1 MSTAA
6 PQPSGR
12 PPKKEPEWADA
23 RQESTI
29 ASLLLCSL
37 HPYDHLGP
45 ISALLEGAAR
55 LLDATADIRSM
66 TEAGEHARRV
76 KASREQHLQKV
87 QKDLRGSSC
96 HRTRPILSHSPH
108 PFPVAAL
115 SRALEEAKL
124 ASQRPPTASSESDHI
139 RAMEAL
145 DQVRYASAKTI
156 MENDTQVQAREVDI
170 KRMKEEIAEW
180 EKKDPMDEHE
190 LDSVALRGR
199 ILKEM
204 GFDVKSDATGNVEKV
219 IVREYFVSGMSVYR
233 SRLIMDVSGGESG
246 DIRVLPISAD
256 GDPYEQAK
264 QLWEINSS

>member
-1 MSTAA
+1 MSTTA

-23 RQESTI
+23 RQGSTV
-29 ASLLLCSL
+29 ASPLICII
-37 HPYDHLGP
+37 HPYNHSGP
-45 ISALLEGAAR
+45 FSTLLEGAAK
-55 LLDATADIRSM
+55 LLDATADIRSI

-87 QKDLRGSSC
+87 QKDLRGSSYY
-96 HRTRPILSHSPH
+96 RTCPVPPRSRKPSL
-108 PFPVAAL
+108 VAAL

-124 ASQRPPTASSESDHI
+124 ASQRPPTAPSESDHI

-145 DQVRYASAKTI
+145 DQARYAAAKTI
-156 MENDTQVQAREVDI
+156 MENDTQVQAKEADI
-170 KRMKEEIAEW
+170 KRLKEEITEL
-180 EKKDPMDEHE
+180 EQKDPMDEHE

-204 GFDVKSDATGNVEKV
+204 GFDVKSDATGRVEKV
-219 IVREYFVSGMSVYR
+219 IVREYISLAWSKLFIVTMDCSGA
-233 SRLIMDVSGGESG
+233 ESG
-246 DIRVLPISAD
+246 DIRVLPISTD
-256 GDPYEQAK
+256 SDLSEQAK

>member
-1 MSTAA
+1 M
-6 PQPSGR
+6 GR
-12 PPKKEPEWADA
+12 CKA
-23 RQESTI
+23 RINTCFPVD
-29 ASLLLCSL
+29 CSL
-37 HPYDHLGP
+37 NLCDYMDP
-45 ISALLEGAAR
+45 ISALLEGAAK

-87 QKDLRGSSC
+87 QKDLRGSYYYE
-96 HRTRPILSHSPH
+96 TRPVLPHSSSHSL
-108 PFPVAAL
+108 VAAL

-124 ASQRPPTASSESDHI
+124 ASQRPPTAPSESDHI
-139 RAMEAL
+139 RAMETL
-145 DQVRYASAKTI
+145 DQARYASAKTI
-156 MENDTQVQAREVDI
+156 MENDTQIQAKVADI
-170 KRMKEEIAEW
+170 KRLKEEITEW

-219 IVREYFVSGMSVYR
+219 IVRKYIFFSMSAYR
-233 SRLIMDVSGGESG
+233 SRLTMHLSGCESG
-246 DIRVLPISAD
+246 EIRVLPISAD
-256 GDPYEQAK
+256 GDPYEQTK

>member
-1 MSTAA
+1 MSTTA

-23 RQESTI
+23 
-29 ASLLLCSL
+29 
-37 HPYDHLGP
+37 
-45 ISALLEGAAR
+45 SALLEGAAR
-55 LLDATADIRSM
+55 LLDPTADIRSM

-87 QKDLRGSSC
+87 QKDLR
-96 HRTRPILSHSPH
+96 
-108 PFPVAAL
+108 AL

-124 ASQRPPTASSESDHI
+124 ASQRPPTAPSESDHI

-145 DQVRYASAKTI
+145 DQARYASAKTI
-156 MENDTQVQAREVDI
+156 MENDTQIQTREADI
-170 KRMKEEIAEW
+170 KRLKEETTEW
-180 EKKDPMDEHE
+180 EKRDPMDEHE

-204 GFDVKSDATGNVEKV
+204 GFDVKSDATGRVDKV
-219 IVREYFVSGMSVYR
+219 IVR
-233 SRLIMDVSGGESG
+233 GESG

-256 GDPYEQAK
+256 GDRYEQAK

>member
-1 MSTAA
+1 MSTSA

-23 RQESTI
+23 RQGLTV
-29 ASLLLCSL
+29 ASLSICSL
-37 HPYDHLGP
+37 HSYDHLGP
-45 ISALLEGAAR
+45 ISALLEGTAK

-87 QKDLRGSSC
+87 QKDLRGSFC
-96 HRTRPILSHSPH
+96 CRTRPVLPHSSR

-115 SRALEEAKL
+115 SRVLDEAKL
-124 ASQRPPTASSESDHI
+124 ASQRPPTAPSESDHI
-139 RAMEAL
+139 SAMEAL
-145 DQVRYASAKTI
+145 DQARYASAKTI
-156 MENDTQVQAREVDI
+156 MENDTQMQAREADI
-170 KRMKEEIAEW
+170 KRSKEEIVEW

-190 LDSVALRGR
+190 LDSVALRRR

-204 GFDVKSDATGNVEKV
+204 GFDVRSDVAGNVEKV
-219 IVREYFVSGMSVYR
+219 IVREYIVFSMS
-233 SRLIMDVSGGESG
+233 SHCSQLKMDLPGAESG
-246 DIRVLPISAD
+246 DIRVLPVSDDAD
-256 GDPYEQAK
+256 PHERAK